1 MHLGLRLPLLRA
13 TILEVLGNS
22 WHNCDRCFNVAGR
35 NWCFVVAGAI
45 GSAVVLLLVT
55 VYVLFFGCHT
65 LIHSICCSNSHISGK
80 AKTKVARF
88 TPHQIPFGTLTS
100 QVMRMR
106 PVVPLGVP
114 HGVVEEVEVSG
125 WRLPKATMVMP
136 LHWAI
141 NRSNSLLYSESNGC
155 TLYTV
160 LQGPSDLGGAWKVLA
175 LPIPGSWWRISS
187 EQFPPIPGF
196 GDFDRSVDGTFLRAG
211 GGGAWARSLARRLS
225 SSLSPLSSG
234 WRLDLVQWSSSLS
247 SSGLLSTSAFQD
259 VHTNLGL
266 GQSLGER
273 GSRIHPLPARLHS
286 FTCTLSA
293 F

>member
-100 QVMRMR
+100 QVMRLR

-196 GDFDRSVDGTFLRAG
+196 GDFDRSVDGTILRAG
-211 GGGAWARSLARRLS
+211 GGGVWARSLARRLS

-234 WRLDLVQWSSSLS
+234 WRRDLVQWSTSLS
-247 SSGLLSTSAFQD
+247 SSGFLSNSAF
-259 VHTNLGL
+259 
-266 GQSLGER
+266 
-273 GSRIHPLPARLHS
+273 
-286 FTCTLSA
+286 
-293 F
+293 

>member
-1 MHLGLRLPLLRA
+1 MVNSLRLVHACFQIILEGEIHLGLRLPLLRA

-22 WHNCDRCFNVAGR
+22 WHSCDRCFNVAGR
-35 NWCFVVAGAI
+35 NWCNVVADAI
-45 GSAVVLLLVT
+45 SSAVVLLLVT

-100 QVMRMR
+100 QVMRLR

-141 NRSNSLLYSESNGC
+141 NRSNSLLYSESNG
-155 TLYTV
+155 
-160 LQGPSDLGGAWKVLA
+160 
-175 LPIPGSWWRISS
+175 
-187 EQFPPIPGF
+187 
-196 GDFDRSVDGTFLRAG
+196 
-211 GGGAWARSLARRLS
+211 
-225 SSLSPLSSG
+225 
-234 WRLDLVQWSSSLS
+234 
-247 SSGLLSTSAFQD
+247 
-259 VHTNLGL
+259 
-266 GQSLGER
+266 
-273 GSRIHPLPARLHS
+273 
-286 FTCTLSA
+286 
-293 F
+293 